1 MIFKYKWATVINGK
15 VHKASDVDKEVV
27 ISKASEILRK
37 NNIKFDREK
46 LVAQIDRQSKAGAQE
61 KPYIDL
67 QGAYRGALAILNY
80 TAGNAVSEAE
90 SLRRA
95 SICASCPLSSNIQGC
110 SACGLAGKITKFV
123 NGIKKMTGNFAIPNY
138 SSNKFCG
145 FCGCSIPLM
154 IVTKLSNFKQEPNS
168 QNIHRPDVCWL
179 KKTSINFTNE

>member
-1 MIFKYKWATVINGK
+1 MIFKYKWATVISGK
-15 VHKASDVDKEVV
+15 VYKVSHVDKEVV
-27 ISKASEILRK
+27 INKASEVLRK
-37 NNIKFDREK
+37 HNIKFEAK
-46 LVAQIDRQSKAGAQE
+46 ELVAQIDRQSKYGQQE
-61 KPYIDL
+61 KPVIDL

-80 TAGNAVSEAE
+80 TAGNAVSEKE

-95 SICASCPLSSNIQGC
+95 EICAACPLSSNVQGC

-154 IVTKLSNFKQEPNS
+154 IVTKLSNFKNEPNS
-168 QNIHRPDVCWL
+168 QNIHRPDMCWL